1 MSQYCALLSI
11 IYMISF
17 VILFD
22 KVHCRKRLHRLLCA
36 MNLLSEHEVDQLR
49 MIMAAC
55 QDG

>member
-36 MNLLSEHEVDQLR
+36 MNLLSEQEVDQLR